1 MAKLSLIFLSCA
13 NDFQNVQYFLTSNLY
28 SFEKVKGS
36 VCLKEWHHLH
46 CSRYAGLSFM
56 MANMI
61 KSLAGNFDTQ
71 YDYNEV
77 RIKPDDSHEISYITK
92 TCPCNILRFLA
103 HLS

>member
-1 MAKLSLIFLSCA
+1 MAKLSLIFPSCA
-13 NDFQNVQYFLTSNLY
+13 NECQNVQYFLTSNLY

-36 VCLKEWHHLH
+36 VSLKAWYRLY

-77 RIKPDDSHEISYITK
+77 RTKPDDSHEIS
-92 TCPCNILRFLA
+92 
-103 HLS
+103 